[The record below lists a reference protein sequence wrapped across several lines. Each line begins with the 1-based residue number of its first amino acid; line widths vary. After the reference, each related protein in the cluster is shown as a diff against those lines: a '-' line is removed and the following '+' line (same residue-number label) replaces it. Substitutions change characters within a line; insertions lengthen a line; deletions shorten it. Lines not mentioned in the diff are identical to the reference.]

1 MHTKIKMM
9 NSSSSHMNDNSI
21 QKSKLNTSS
30 KSENANLYMLSSLIN
45 TNEIIKF
52 VKKFENPE
60 LILKSK
66 SFFFYFA

>member
-1 MHTKIKMM
+1 
-9 NSSSSHMNDNSI
+9 MNDNSI

-66 SFFFYFA
+66 SFFFILLEAG

>member
-1 MHTKIKMM
+1 M

-66 SFFFYFA
+66 SFFLFCLKLAKL